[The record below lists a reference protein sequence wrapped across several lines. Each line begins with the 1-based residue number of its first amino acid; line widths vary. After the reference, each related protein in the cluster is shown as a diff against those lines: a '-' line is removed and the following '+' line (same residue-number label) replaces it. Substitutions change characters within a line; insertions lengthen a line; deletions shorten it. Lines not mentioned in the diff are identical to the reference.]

1 MIFCTYPRKFL
12 NYLLTKHDCLLQVY
26 NYSFILHSHS
36 CLWHIR
42 GAAIKKQDWIFFRF
56 PVNLATAGGVWY
68 WLVLSPPFTVTISR
82 SCGKQFGSSLCLKWI
97 VFLFSAGIVLS
108 VNVEQRVNV
117 KFCVKLGKSATE
129 TCDMLKKFVVMS
141 VYLVLKSSSGLKGLK
156 REGKRSETISATIV
170 PAHQKQ
176 TLTSKKVGEIIRQN
190 RSLSIRAV
198 AELINIDKETV
209 RQILHNNFNLKKV
222 CSKMCRDTTLL
233 NKRKFEWTFVLTF
246 FKTLKT
252 THTFRERNNLWWTM
266 VFSIRP
272 RK

>member
-1 MIFCTYPRKFL
+1 MWNSLWNLENPPQ
-12 NYLLTKHDCLLQVY
+12 KHKICWKT
-26 NYSFILHSHS
+26 F
-36 CLWHIR
+36 
-42 GAAIKKQDWIFFRF
+42 
-56 PVNLATAGGVWY
+56 
-68 WLVLSPPFTVTISR
+68 
-82 SCGKQFGSSLCLKWI
+82 
-97 VFLFSAGIVLS
+97 
-108 VNVEQRVNV
+108 
-117 KFCVKLGKSATE
+117 
-129 TCDMLKKFVVMS
+129 MVMS

-156 REGKRSETISATIV
+156 GEGKRSETISAPVV